1 MNKYDK
7 KMIETAEIWSELSSC
22 KKRKVGAVIA
32 RDNRP
37 VSVGY
42 NGTLP
47 KSLSNNDILINND
60 CEDENGKTKD
70 HVAHAEF
77 NALMF
82 MSRENISPVGCTLYV
97 TTKPCPVCADLIVN
111 MGIKKVVYKEDDKS
125 KDGLEYLD
133 LVGIETIGYK

>member
-7 KMIETAEIWSELSSC
+7 KMIETATIWGEMSSC
-22 KKRKVGAVIA
+22 KKRKVGAVVS

-47 KSLSNNDILINND
+47 KSLSNNKDLTNNE
-60 CEDENGKTKD
+60 CENKEGHTKQ

-111 MGIKKVVYKEDDKS
+111 MGIKKVIYKNDDKS
-125 KDGLEYLD
+125 TAGIDYLEK
-133 LVGIETIGYK
+133 VGIELIKY